1 MQKKI
6 YVVGMDDEA
15 TASKV
20 DAAVKAVAGVNS
32 VTESLEKCQVLVDCD
47 DGAEQAVNVAIES
60 VGVTVLG

>member
-32 VTESLEKCQVLVDCD
+32 VTASFEKCQVMVDCD
-47 DGAEQAVNVAIES
+47 DSAEQAVNAAIES
-60 VGVTVLG
+60 AGVTVLG